1 MSPTGYGAVSNAFVR
16 ALGIHDHSQIG
27 SRAGVRLAFVLL
39 PIRLCAPCHTPCIEN
54 YGKLNKSRPMGEN
67 VMMDKL
73 ESADDQVQAD
83 EAATSRR
90 HVLTGAPGLAASVGV
105 AAPVLA
111 QSARPLDLRFLN
123 PDTLAKPLSQ
133 YSHMT
138 RVKARKMDMLACVFA
153 TVGGLSHA
161 TVQTVREASNGQYQ
175 SSS

>member
-54 YGKLNKSRPMGEN
+54 YSKLNKSRPMGEN

-73 ESADDQVQAD
+73 DSADDQVQAD

-90 HVLTGAPGLAASVGV
+90 HVFDRRPRAGRVSRRSCAGSCAERTP
-105 AAPVLA
+105 
-111 QSARPLDLRFLN
+111 AR
-123 PDTLAKPLSQ
+123 
-133 YSHMT
+133 
-138 RVKARKMDMLACVFA
+138 FA
-153 TVGGLSHA
+153 FFKS
-161 TVQTVREASNGQYQ
+161 
-175 SSS
+175 